1 VRRWIDPAAVAVI
14 SLGAWVVSRPWPG
27 FNSPDSEFYASLA
40 LFGSEV
46 TDRALEPGY
55 AWTRLGYIAP
65 VRSLTSALGPWA
77 GFGLWRYLVIA
88 MVVGSVYAVVRMAST
103 RQLTVLLAT
112 LAGLNTMVLAYAGNT
127 YLTGTVVGA
136 LSVLLA
142 LGCWHLLRPAR
153 LVWLPALLSGVVV
166 GWLVMINP
174 YGALLGLAMWLSLRA
189 VGLARDRSLIRLG
202 RDALAAAAGF
212 AASFVILLLAG
223 LLIFPGRNWFSTYL
237 QWNSALDYASFIGD
251 ATTWQRDTALL
262 VPVMALLICAGAWL
276 LGLRPPGNPAL
287 LGTVIAGANLAFTAV
302 YLVLVPGP
310 WLEAP
315 TYVAK
320 LWAGALIAIGLAC
333 AAIVRDRSLGW
344 AGWLAVGVLALLA
357 IWAGRWETPIGMWVG
372 VGICLVALA
381 LFIATTLVLRRGG
394 LGMIPAWSAAV
405 ACLSVAGLL
414 IGAQILQNGRG
425 LLGTYGQYPLRAAYV
440 DYEGELLMTSKVQ
453 AQQWILD
460 QTKPGERIGIWTDP
474 DRLMAPVAGMQLWGW
489 YNNVLA
495 GDVLGRTE
503 AETLAQLAPD
513 AIAMYAPERSQI
525 EAFYASLPPWSMP
538 SPLKC
543 ITVPFRGVGN
553 VNPSV
558 CLTRLTWLR

>member
-1 VRRWIDPAAVAVI
+1 VRRWIDPAAVAAI

-77 GFGLWRYLVIA
+77 GFGVWRYLVIA

-103 RQLTVLLAT
+103 RQLAALLAT

-189 VGLARDRSLIRLG
+189 VGLARDRSLIHVG

-212 AASFVILLLAG
+212 VASFVILLLAG

-394 LGMIPAWSAAV
+394 LGVIPAWSAAV

-538 SPLKC
+538 SPLEC

>member
-1 VRRWIDPAAVAVI
+1 MAAI

-77 GFGLWRYLVIA
+77 GFGVWRYLVIA

-103 RQLTVLLAT
+103 RQLAALLAT

-212 AASFVILLLAG
+212 VASFVILLLAG

>member
-1 VRRWIDPAAVAVI
+1 MRRWIDPAAVAAI

-77 GFGLWRYLVIA
+77 GFGVWRYLVIA

-103 RQLTVLLAT
+103 RQLAALLAT

-212 AASFVILLLAG
+212 VASFVILLLAG